1 MVSPR
6 PTDCVQPP
14 SRYPHQKSV
23 DSGKNDTETK
33 RIHGQVSTGPRT
45 LSSSGQLSAELA
57 AVKTDRPRCP
67 EAETNV
73 TVSSNHQTLRNLQY
87 DQLGR
92 AIMENYLAGRDA
104 QPHTEQTIKTV
115 RPPSPIKPCMPVFLH
130 DQPFSDPFF
139 PSTSMAYTTSQQ
151 AQVVGGDKKTT
162 SLEILFSSEG
172 NELLDTCSFG
182 NKHLTIHTS
191 SPAPKYTEVSC
202 VSECTEVPCLPQD
215 GKVICIPEDPQ
226 VPWVPKTTLP
236 RMCLDQSSWDC
247 LQKDTEALPPSFPE
261 APQVFGVQEQP
272 KTPSPEDKS
281 ICCRASGHLRKVHC
295 ANGHT
300 FRSKRFSKRA
310 NCAVCSDPTGGFG
323 RKAYKCMHCKILV
336 HKKCHT
342 LVRVPCKH
350 HTGEENGRPLCSS
363 ALKDFDFLRVLG
375 RGSYGKVLLAR
386 HKTTDHLYAMKVVR
400 KDDENLSR
408 LQVEKQIMEKSLNH
422 PYLVGLHSC
431 IETPTRFFFIL
442 DYISGGDLTYHL
454 QQFGIFPEAHV
465 RFYSGE
471 ISLAIKFLHEHEI
484 LHRDLKLENLLLDAD
499 GHIKVTDFNLCKAGL
514 KAGEKTNS
522 FCGTLSYLAPEI
534 IRGESYGFSVDWW
547 NLGTVMF
554 EMMVGEPPYPFA
566 DSPKNSDLNTYK
578 VLQSMLEREVHIPH
592 HLSVEARSILKGLL
606 KKEPEGRLGCHPQRG
621 FIDIKEH
628 PFFNNL
634 DWNMM
639 EKKQVPPPF
648 KPSIGTEF
656 GIENFDPEFTNKP
669 VQLTPDDSY
678 FVNSIDEFGL

>member
-1 MVSPR
+1 
-6 PTDCVQPP
+6 
-14 SRYPHQKSV
+14 
-23 DSGKNDTETK
+23 
-33 RIHGQVSTGPRT
+33 
-45 LSSSGQLSAELA
+45 
-57 AVKTDRPRCP
+57 
-67 EAETNV
+67 
-73 TVSSNHQTLRNLQY
+73 
-87 DQLGR
+87 
-92 AIMENYLAGRDA
+92 
-104 QPHTEQTIKTV
+104 
-115 RPPSPIKPCMPVFLH
+115 
-130 DQPFSDPFF
+130 
-139 PSTSMAYTTSQQ
+139 
-151 AQVVGGDKKTT
+151 
-162 SLEILFSSEG
+162 
-172 NELLDTCSFG
+172 
-182 NKHLTIHTS
+182 
-191 SPAPKYTEVSC
+191 
-202 VSECTEVPCLPQD
+202 
-215 GKVICIPEDPQ
+215 
-226 VPWVPKTTLP
+226 
-236 RMCLDQSSWDC
+236 MCLDQSSWDC

-281 ICCRASGHLRKVHC
+281 ICCRASGHLRKVHR

-300 FRSKRFSKRA
+300 FGSKRFSKRA

-375 RGSYGKVLLAR
+375 RGSYGKVLLAQ

-408 LQVEKQIMEKSLNH
+408 LQVEKQILEKSLNH

-431 IETPTRFFFIL
+431 IETPTKFFFIL

-454 QQFGIFPEAHV
+454 QKFGIFPEAHV

-606 KKEPEGRLGCHPQRG
+606 KKEPEVRLGCHPQRG

-678 FVNSIDEFGL
+678 FVNSIDEFGSCCVH

>member
-1 MVSPR
+1 MKKLSHRLSYQLLDLKLLDITSWQHDQAELGTLVEDI
-6 PTDCVQPP
+6 TIQYCPP
-14 SRYPHQKSV
+14 PQLICL
-23 DSGKNDTETK
+23 E
-33 RIHGQVSTGPRT
+33 T
-45 LSSSGQLSAELA
+45 LSREDAELFLHIQRPQPQDPRQTKSMSKIE
-57 AVKTDRPRCP
+57 KT
-67 EAETNV
+67 
-73 TVSSNHQTLRNLQY
+73 
-87 DQLGR
+87 
-92 AIMENYLAGRDA
+92 
-104 QPHTEQTIKTV
+104 PHTIQ
-115 RPPSPIKPCMPVFLH
+115 MP
-130 DQPFSDPFF
+130 QK
-139 PSTSMAYTTSQQ
+139 M
-151 AQVVGGDKKTT
+151 T

-172 NELLDTCSFG
+172 NELLDICSFG
-182 NKHLTIHTS
+182 NKHLTTRCVDEKRDPCNTLPLLQLEDRYMLSELNTDSELLIHTS
-191 SPAPKYTEVSC
+191 SHVSC
-202 VSECTEVPCLPQD
+202 VSECTE
-215 GKVICIPEDPQ
+215 
-226 VPWVPKTTLP
+226 
-236 RMCLDQSSWDC
+236 
-247 LQKDTEALPPSFPE
+247 
-261 APQVFGVQEQP
+261 P

-300 FRSKRFSKRA
+300 FRSKRFSKHA

-336 HKKCHT
+336 HKKCHA

-350 HTGEENGRPLCSS
+350 HTLHDECTMPINQVSM
-363 ALKDFDFLRVLG
+363 ALDPKQEVV
-375 RGSYGKVLLAR
+375 SPNPKSHVVLLAR

-400 KDDENLSR
+400 KDDENLIR
-408 LQVEKQIMEKSLNH
+408 LQVEKQILEKSLNH

-454 QQFGIFPEAHV
+454 QQFGIFPKAHV

-484 LHRDLKLENLLLDAD
+484 LHRDLKLENLLLDVD
-499 GHIKVTDFNLCKAGL
+499 GHIKITDYNLCKAGL
-514 KAGEKTNS
+514 KAGEKTNT

-578 VLQSMLEREVHIPH
+578 VLQSMLEREVNIPN

-606 KKEPEGRLGCHPQRG
+606 KKEPEVRLGCHPQRG

-639 EKKQVPPPF
+639 GKQQVPPPF
-648 KPSIGTEF
+648 KTSIGTEF
-656 GIENFDPEFTNKP
+656 RIENFDPEFTNEP

-678 FVNSIDEFGL
+678 FMNSIDEFGL

>member
-1 MVSPR
+1 
-6 PTDCVQPP
+6 
-14 SRYPHQKSV
+14 
-23 DSGKNDTETK
+23 
-33 RIHGQVSTGPRT
+33 
-45 LSSSGQLSAELA
+45 
-57 AVKTDRPRCP
+57 
-67 EAETNV
+67 
-73 TVSSNHQTLRNLQY
+73 
-87 DQLGR
+87 
-92 AIMENYLAGRDA
+92 MENYLAGRDA
-104 QPHTEQTIKTV
+104 QPHTEQTIK
-115 RPPSPIKPCMPVFLH
+115 
-130 DQPFSDPFF
+130 
-139 PSTSMAYTTSQQ
+139 A
-151 AQVVGGDKKTT
+151 AQVVGGDKKMT

-182 NKHLTIHTS
+182 NKHLTTRCVDEKRDPCNTLPLLQLEDRYMLSELNTDSELLIHTS
-191 SPAPKYTEVSC
+191 SCAPK
-202 VSECTEVPCLPQD
+202 SEFL
-215 GKVICIPEDPQ
+215 GLSAK
-226 VPWVPKTTLP
+226 
-236 RMCLDQSSWDC
+236 
-247 LQKDTEALPPSFPE
+247 
-261 APQVFGVQEQP
+261 GYGG
-272 KTPSPEDKS
+272 SPTIIS
-281 ICCRASGHLRKVHC
+281 RGSSGHLRKVHC

-300 FRSKRFSKRA
+300 FRSKRFSKHA

-350 HTGEENGRPLCSS
+350 HTLHDECTMPINQVSMALDPKQEVVSPNPKSHVGMQEIDDENETNTGEENGRPLCSS

-400 KDDENLSR
+400 KDDENLIH
-408 LQVEKQIMEKSLNH
+408 LQVEKQILEKSLNH

-454 QQFGIFPEAHV
+454 QQFGIFPEVHV

-499 GHIKVTDFNLCKAGL
+499 GHIKITDYNLCKAGL
-514 KAGEKTNS
+514 KAGEKTNT

-566 DSPKNSDLNTYK
+566 DSPKKSDLNTYK
-578 VLQSMLEREVHIPH
+578 VSQSMLEREVHIPH

-606 KKEPEGRLGCHPQRG
+606 KKEPEVRLGCHPQRG

-656 GIENFDPEFTNKP
+656 GIENFYPEFTNEP

-678 FVNSIDEFGL
+678 FVNSIDEFGFEYINPLFTDGTETEQCC

>member
-1 MVSPR
+1 M
-6 PTDCVQPP
+6 
-14 SRYPHQKSV
+14 
-23 DSGKNDTETK
+23 
-33 RIHGQVSTGPRT
+33 
-45 LSSSGQLSAELA
+45 
-57 AVKTDRPRCP
+57 
-67 EAETNV
+67 
-73 TVSSNHQTLRNLQY
+73 
-87 DQLGR
+87 
-92 AIMENYLAGRDA
+92 
-104 QPHTEQTIKTV
+104 
-115 RPPSPIKPCMPVFLH
+115 
-130 DQPFSDPFF
+130 
-139 PSTSMAYTTSQQ
+139 
-151 AQVVGGDKKTT
+151 T
-162 SLEILFSSEG
+162 SLEIFFSCEG

-182 NKHLTIHTS
+182 NKHLTRRCVDEKRDPCNTLPLLQLEDRYMLSELNTDSELLIHTS
-191 SPAPKYTEVSC
+191 SC
-202 VSECTEVPCLPQD
+202 VF
-215 GKVICIPEDPQ
+215 
-226 VPWVPKTTLP
+226 W
-236 RMCLDQSSWDC
+236 
-247 LQKDTEALPPSFPE
+247 
-261 APQVFGVQEQP
+261 VQEQP

-295 ANGHT
+295 ANSHT

-310 NCAVCSDPTGGFG
+310 HCAVCSDPTGGFG

-350 HTGEENGRPLCSS
+350 HTLHDECTMPMNQVSMEVVSPNPKSHLGMQEIDDENETNTGEENGRPLCSS

-400 KDDENLSR
+400 KDDENLIR
-408 LQVEKQIMEKSLNH
+408 LQVEKQILEKSLNH

-499 GHIKVTDFNLCKAGL
+499 GHIKITDYNLCKAGL
-514 KAGEKTNS
+514 KAGEKTNT

-554 EMMVGEPPYPFA
+554 EMMVGEPPYPF
-566 DSPKNSDLNTYK
+566 
-578 VLQSMLEREVHIPH
+578 VLQSMLEGEVHIPH

-606 KKEPEGRLGCHPQRG
+606 KKEPEVRLGCHPQRG

-648 KPSIGTEF
+648 KPSNGTEF
-656 GIENFDPEFTNKP
+656 GIENFDPEFTNEP

-678 FVNSIDEFGL
+678 FQDQKHISDMSEFSASSCCVH

>member
-1 MVSPR
+1 MKKLSHRLSYQLLDLKLLDITSWQHDQAELGTLVEDITIQYR
-6 PTDCVQPP
+6 PPP
-14 SRYPHQKSV
+14 QLICL
-23 DSGKNDTETK
+23 E
-33 RIHGQVSTGPRT
+33 T
-45 LSSSGQLSAELA
+45 LSGEDAELFLHIQRPQPQDPRQTKSMSKIE
-57 AVKTDRPRCP
+57 KT
-67 EAETNV
+67 
-73 TVSSNHQTLRNLQY
+73 
-87 DQLGR
+87 
-92 AIMENYLAGRDA
+92 
-104 QPHTEQTIKTV
+104 PHTIQ
-115 RPPSPIKPCMPVFLH
+115 MP
-130 DQPFSDPFF
+130 
-139 PSTSMAYTTSQQ
+139 Q

-162 SLEILFSSEG
+162 SLENFFSSEA

-182 NKHLTIHTS
+182 NKHLTTSCVDEKRDPCNTLPLLQLEDGYMHSELNTDSELLIHTS
-191 SPAPKYTEVSC
+191 SCVSC
-202 VSECTEVPCLPQD
+202 VSECTE
-215 GKVICIPEDPQ
+215 
-226 VPWVPKTTLP
+226 
-236 RMCLDQSSWDC
+236 
-247 LQKDTEALPPSFPE
+247 
-261 APQVFGVQEQP
+261 P

-281 ICCRASGHLRKVHC
+281 ICCRASPHLRKVHC

-350 HTGEENGRPLCSS
+350 HTLHDEYTMPINQVSMALDPKQEVVSSNAKSHVGMQEIDDENETNTGGENGRPLCSS
-363 ALKDFDFLRVLG
+363 ALKDFDFLHVLG

-400 KDDENLSR
+400 KDDENLIR
-408 LQVEKQIMEKSLNH
+408 LQVEKQILEKSLNH

-465 RFYSGE
+465 RFYSRE

-499 GHIKVTDFNLCKAGL
+499 GHIKITDYDLCKAGL
-514 KAGEKTNS
+514 KAGEKTNT

-578 VLQSMLEREVHIPH
+578 VLQSMLEREVHFPH

-606 KKEPEGRLGCHPQRG
+606 KKEPEVRLGCHPQRG

-639 EKKQVPPPF
+639 GKKQVPPPF
-648 KPSIGTEF
+648 KPSNGTEF
-656 GIENFDPEFTNKP
+656 GIENFDPECTNEP
-669 VQLTPDDSY
+669 VKLTPDDSY
-678 FVNSIDEFGL
+678 FVNSIHEFGL

>member
-1 MVSPR
+1 
-6 PTDCVQPP
+6 
-14 SRYPHQKSV
+14 
-23 DSGKNDTETK
+23 
-33 RIHGQVSTGPRT
+33 
-45 LSSSGQLSAELA
+45 
-57 AVKTDRPRCP
+57 
-67 EAETNV
+67 
-73 TVSSNHQTLRNLQY
+73 
-87 DQLGR
+87 
-92 AIMENYLAGRDA
+92 
-104 QPHTEQTIKTV
+104 
-115 RPPSPIKPCMPVFLH
+115 
-130 DQPFSDPFF
+130 
-139 PSTSMAYTTSQQ
+139 MAYTTSQQ
-151 AQVVGGDKKTT
+151 AQVVGGDKKMT

-172 NELLDTCSFG
+172 NELLDICSCG
-182 NKHLTIHTS
+182 NKHLTTRCVDEKRDPCNTLPLLQLEDRYMLSELNTDSELLIHTS
-191 SPAPKYTEVSC
+191 SHAPKYTE
-202 VSECTEVPCLPQD
+202 
-215 GKVICIPEDPQ
+215 
-226 VPWVPKTTLP
+226 
-236 RMCLDQSSWDC
+236 
-247 LQKDTEALPPSFPE
+247 
-261 APQVFGVQEQP
+261 P

-300 FRSKRFSKRA
+300 FRSKRFSKHA

-323 RKAYKCMHCKILV
+323 CKAYKCMHCKILV
-336 HKKCHT
+336 HKKCHA

-350 HTGEENGRPLCSS
+350 HTLHDECTMPINQVSMALDPKQEVVSPNPKSHVGMQAIDDENETNTGEENGRPLCSS

-400 KDDENLSR
+400 KDDENLIR
-408 LQVEKQIMEKSLNH
+408 LQVEKQILEKSLNH

-454 QQFGIFPEAHV
+454 QQFRIFPKAHV

-484 LHRDLKLENLLLDAD
+484 LHRDLKLENLLLDVD
-499 GHIKVTDFNLCKAGL
+499 GHIKITDYNLCKAGL
-514 KAGEKTNS
+514 KAGEKTNT

-578 VLQSMLEREVHIPH
+578 VLQSMLEREVNIPH

-606 KKEPEGRLGCHPQRG
+606 KKEPEVRLGCHPQRG

-639 EKKQVPPPF
+639 GKQQVPPPF
-648 KPSIGTEF
+648 KTSIGTEF
-656 GIENFDPEFTNKP
+656 RIENFDPEFTNEP

-678 FVNSIDEFGL
+678 FMNSIDEFGL

>member
-1 MVSPR
+1 MKKLSHRLSYQLLDLKLLDITSWQHDQAELGTLVEDI
-6 PTDCVQPP
+6 TIQYCPP
-14 SRYPHQKSV
+14 PQLICL
-23 DSGKNDTETK
+23 E
-33 RIHGQVSTGPRT
+33 T
-45 LSSSGQLSAELA
+45 LSGEDAELFLHIQRPQPQDPRQTKSMSKIE
-57 AVKTDRPRCP
+57 KT
-67 EAETNV
+67 
-73 TVSSNHQTLRNLQY
+73 
-87 DQLGR
+87 
-92 AIMENYLAGRDA
+92 
-104 QPHTEQTIKTV
+104 PHTIQ
-115 RPPSPIKPCMPVFLH
+115 MP
-130 DQPFSDPFF
+130 QK
-139 PSTSMAYTTSQQ
+139 M
-151 AQVVGGDKKTT
+151 T

-182 NKHLTIHTS
+182 NKHLTTRCVDEKRDPCNTLPLLQLEDRYMLSELNTDSELLIHTS
-191 SPAPKYTEVSC
+191 SHVSC
-202 VSECTEVPCLPQD
+202 VSECTE
-215 GKVICIPEDPQ
+215 
-226 VPWVPKTTLP
+226 
-236 RMCLDQSSWDC
+236 
-247 LQKDTEALPPSFPE
+247 
-261 APQVFGVQEQP
+261 P

-300 FRSKRFSKRA
+300 FRSKRFSKHA

-323 RKAYKCMHCKILV
+323 CKAYKCMHCKILV
-336 HKKCHT
+336 HKKCHA

-350 HTGEENGRPLCSS
+350 HTLHDECTMPINQVSM
-363 ALKDFDFLRVLG
+363 ALDPKQEVV
-375 RGSYGKVLLAR
+375 SPNPKSHVVLLAR

-400 KDDENLSR
+400 KDDENLIR
-408 LQVEKQIMEKSLNH
+408 LQVEKQILEKSLNH

-454 QQFGIFPEAHV
+454 QQFGIFPKAHV

-484 LHRDLKLENLLLDAD
+484 LHRDLKLENLLLDVD
-499 GHIKVTDFNLCKAGL
+499 GHIKITDYNLCKAGL
-514 KAGEKTNS
+514 KAGEKTNT

-578 VLQSMLEREVHIPH
+578 VLQSMLEREVNIPH

-606 KKEPEGRLGCHPQRG
+606 KKEPEVRLGCHPQRG

-639 EKKQVPPPF
+639 GKQQVPPPF
-648 KPSIGTEF
+648 KTSIGTEF
-656 GIENFDPEFTNKP
+656 RIENFDPEFTNEP

-678 FVNSIDEFGL
+678 FMNSIDEFGL